1 MCVGEEI
8 TDVLIARPLH
18 ILAFIKKTVLSPR
31 REEMAC
37 HKPWAS
43 QKEEEDKEMLKGGH
57 IFSLDI
63 IFVSFY

>member
-1 MCVGEEI
+1 MEEEI
-8 TDVLIARPLH
+8 TDAHISRPLH
-18 ILAFIKKTVLSPR
+18 TLAFIKKTVLSPKQ
-31 REEMAC
+31 EMTC
-37 HKPWAS
+37 HQPRAS